1 MSVNYTEEQ
10 VSLMIEQYENEPTRE
25 TVENLAGELNKSIK
39 SVIGKL
45 SREGVYKKTVY
56 KTKTGETP
64 ITKKELVEELASY
77 LDISYNSIAGLEKSP
92 KADLNTLVSTVRQG
106 VHNAQESWEGNLGLF
121 IETRSE

>member
-1 MSVNYTEEQ
+1 MAANYTEEQ
-10 VSLMIEQYENEPTRE
+10 VEVMIAWYVAEPTRD
-25 TVENLAGELNKSIK
+25 TVDIIAKEMNKSTK